1 MREKLKNESLE
12 NNRAKEIENSFKTV
26 YKAGATEINESFK
39 GAAGRAL
46 AKGNNEPM
54 RIYNENKKAID
65 DL

>member
-1 MREKLKNESLE
+1 MREK
-12 NNRAKEIENSFKTV
+12 
-26 YKAGATEINESFK
+26 FK